1 MKLSTAATVLL
12 AVSSPL
18 LVTGRVKSKPSGN
31 DDKKEKKQGVAPW
44 SKDKD
49 SYSCPD
55 TNKEVLECGQKYTD
69 AGVITLGRDLFCNV
83 NLDEADNSRNAA
95 ITLIG
100 PNTVLD
106 CNGFTISQITNST
119 GAAADCNTELVGT
132 ERFFN
137 VKKDCG
143 LFYFV
148 GVTLTGGATMRNC
161 HVQKFYF
168 GAATARITGPGEGSN
183 SVAIEDSD
191 FTLNRRGV
199 TISHNAPA
207 TSKIIQR

>member
-31 DDKKEKKQGVAPW
+31 DDKEKKQGVAPW
-44 SKDKD
+44 SKDN
-49 SYSCPD
+49 YSCPD
-55 TNKEVLECGQKYTD
+55 ANQEVSQCGQTYTE
-69 AGVITLGRDLFCNV
+69 GVITLGRDLFCNG
-83 NLDEADNSRNAA
+83 NLDENEIDNSRNAA

-106 CNGFTISQITNST
+106 CNGFTISQVTEST
-119 GAAADCNTELVGT
+119 AAAVDCTTSPFQPEGI
-132 ERFFN
+132 FN
-137 VKKDCG
+137 VKQDCG

-148 GVTLTGGATMRNC
+148 GIVLTGGATMRNC
-161 HVQKFYF
+161 HVQKSYF

-191 FTLNRRGV
+191 FTLNRGGAL
-199 TISHNAPA
+199 ISHNAPA
-207 TSKIIQR
+207 TSKFIRR